1 MKTLISGSKA
11 SVQWQ
16 ESDDPAILV
25 FIKNDRGYM
34 IFKDEKGKTYPVN
47 AESAYK
53 IEVLNED

>member
-1 MKTLISGSKA
+1 MKTIISGSKA

-34 IFKDEKGKTYPVN
+34 IFKDEAGKIYPVN
-47 AESAYK
+47 CDTFYK
-53 IEVLNED
+53 IEVLDEK

>member
-1 MKTLISGSKA
+1 VKTIISGSKA

-34 IFKDEKGKTYPVN
+34 IFIDENGKICPVN
-47 AESAYK
+47 RESAYK
-53 IEVLNED
+53 IEAICDD